1 MAGYS
6 NPQKPR
12 LGMPGSAIS
21 AGYPIKHRVAIMRL
35 INEIIYIYE
44 WNAETNVAADININS
59 NDNHS
64 NSIYNEWNTK
74 NDEAAHIDIN
84 NNDDQKNSIY
94 NESTA
99 PHESTDNIMNNSRQP
114 KAAVNSI
121 NNDNDRS
128 H

>member
-1 MAGYS
+1 M
-6 NPQKPR
+6 
-12 LGMPGSAIS
+12 
-21 AGYPIKHRVAIMRL
+21 
-35 INEIIYIYE
+35 
-44 WNAETNVAADININS
+44 AADININN
-59 NDNHS
+59 NDNHT
-64 NSIYNEWNTK
+64 NSIHNEWNTK